1 MWRFCPLLFYFFYC
15 PSVCLRLWAPRSSVA
30 TAVAT
35 KGRRK
40 SSEINPLMSRQAR
53 RQQRAAPA
61 SEDQQVCL
69 MRHTH
74 TNWTHT
80 LTIINQLASTLF
92 AHVSNTQQQPRY
104 ISRLIFSKT
113 TREVES
119 CDASLPP
126 VNKKIGPGK
135 KVEVRPGSDE
145 PSPPEGLFPLG
156 VCCVSTHAA
165 CNAWLH
171 GAGESF
177 LASLSFSSPPQ
188 QGRKIPRKKW
198 VEFLKKH
205 TPSCSV
211 PSDTGAPSHITPKN
225 KPANLD
231 NSQPLRAPVSVR
243 TSPPSVQ
250 QCPLPPATA
259 FPHPQRFTAEP
270 RRKQPS
276 LCSALPHLGAP
287 ALAAECTER
296 APPGGHRRYERNME
310 VAAY

>member
-1 MWRFCPLLFYFFYC
+1 MTSPVPPRGSF
-15 PSVCLRLWAPRSSVA
+15 LWVSVA
-30 TAVAT
+30 LVLTLPAMRGSMVL
-35 KGRRK
+35 G
-40 SSEINPLMSRQAR
+40 NPSWLLSHFR
-53 RQQRAAPA
+53 
-61 SEDQQVCL
+61 
-69 MRHTH
+69 
-74 TNWTHT
+74 
-80 LTIINQLASTLF
+80 
-92 AHVSNTQQQPRY
+92 
-104 ISRLIFSKT
+104 
-113 TREVES
+113 
-119 CDASLPP
+119 LPP
-126 VNKKIGPGK
+126 N
-135 KVEVRPGSDE
+135 KVEK
-145 PSPPEGLFPLG
+145 SPE
-156 VCCVSTHAA
+156 
-165 CNAWLH
+165 
-171 GAGESF
+171 
-177 LASLSFSSPPQ
+177 
-188 QGRKIPRKKW
+188 KKW